1 MNQIQK
7 KYNWNLT
14 DLFENKEDFYKAK
27 EKMQK
32 DLKEIE
38 KYKGIL
44 CDSAENLYQYLISE
58 K

>member
-1 MNQIQK
+1 MIEWHKKRRTIRLNQIQK

-38 KYKGIL
+38 K
-44 CDSAENLYQYLISE
+44 
-58 K
+58 